1 MAAINA
7 DPQLSIVSE
16 VLVGAQTLA
25 RYTDQ
30 LDTFRNEVVGVATED
45 LCLERIPGQGRSE
58 LPSCA
63 GTTSQNGRGI
73 PNLVAQAFLFQ
84 SKNADVSI
92 QNAGGVRTDIK
103 AGDITIGDAYT
114 LLPFANTLTDLTMTG
129 VEIRQV
135 LNEAVDYAHVEG
147 GSSGAYPYAAGLRW
161 TVDMTRP
168 SGERLF
174 GIEVLPRGET
184 SWRDLAEEET
194 LNVVTNSFT
203 AAGRD
208 GYVTF
213 GTVSNDGRA
222 TDTFLDYA
230 QSFVDYVKEKGTLSK
245 SSLNEYS
252 TQSYTAAPGQ

>member
-63 GTTSQNGRGI
+63 GTTSQNGGDI
-73 PNLVAQAFLFQ
+73 ANLVAQAFLFQ

-92 QNAGGVRTDIK
+92 QNAGGVRTDIP

-129 VEIRQV
+129 AEISQV
-135 LNEAVDYAHVEG
+135 LNEAVDFAHAPG

-161 TVDMTRP
+161 IVDMSR
-168 SGERLF
+168 SAGERLYN
-174 GIEVLPRGET
+174 IEVRPRGET
-184 SWRDLAEEET
+184 TWRSLEDTEI

-203 AAGRD
+203 GGGQD
-208 GYVTF
+208 GYITF
-213 GTVSNDGRA
+213 GTRSEERRVG
-222 TDTFLDYA
+222 
-230 QSFVDYVKEKGTLSK
+230 KECRCRW
-245 SSLNEYS
+245 
-252 TQSYTAAPGQ
+252 